1 MSPTTKPPSLLVK
14 YTLVVYVVFCFYVGS
29 ALVIMPWIPWI
40 WDNNYFLFRFPATK
54 PLVLSPFFRGGV
66 SGLGILTILI
76 GIEEILVYR
85 RWKRGQPDR

>member
-1 MSPTTKPPSLLVK
+1 MPASPKSPSLLVK

-29 ALVIMPWIPWI
+29 ALVMMPWISWI
-40 WDNNYFLFRFPATK
+40 WENNYFLFRFPYAKT
-54 PLVLSPFFRGGV
+54 LVLSPFFRGAV

-85 RWKRGQPDR
+85 RWRRGHPG